1 MSIPPKNLA
10 DSDSPSTGDPPRRD
24 PPRFRETA
32 LASGLVDES
41 QLAAAEASLRGVLDP
56 DTASRSDWDQAVADR
71 LVAEKLLTA
80 FQAREILAGRRRFR
94 LGQYTVL
101 SEVARGGMGQVFRAE
116 HAMMGREVA
125 IKVLPRSKSTP
136 ESEAAFRREM
146 RMLGRLDHENL
157 VRAYDAGYDAM
168 VYYLVTE
175 LVPGL
180 DLKRQV
186 LKHGPLDETLAA
198 SVISQAARGLA
209 YAHQQGLVHRD
220 VKPGNLLV
228 MPDGRVKV
236 LDLGLAGSQLE
247 EESSRLGRVVGTMD
261 YIAPE
266 QIRMP
271 DDVGPSADIYALG
284 CTLYF
289 AVTGQVPFPG
299 GTRREKMQ
307 RHLSHEPP
315 PIRDLAGH
323 LSGDFCRAIEAM
335 MQKDPADRLPS
346 ADAVVDRLKPWTPAT
361 PPPMP
366 RRKGGRK
373 QSSGSGEPPPLPDE
387 QSRGGGWLQ
396 RWMRSD
402 AAQPGRDPQDDELP
416 WLLPDEG
423 ATTAPRQPPPLP
435 PAKEL
440 FQHLGLRRLGRE
452 LGRAG
457 IFAGIMA
464 TVFGGTMYAVEQ
476 IDPAKFR
483 QLLFGVGPI
492 PLGVLAFLVLIVA
505 QFLAA
510 RPHRRAR
517 R

>member
-1 MSIPPKNLA
+1 MST
-10 DSDSPSTGDPPRRD
+10 SPDQPRPER
-24 PPRFRETA
+24 PRFRDTA

-41 QLAAAEASLRGVLDP
+41 QLAAAEASLAGVLDR
-56 DTASRSDWDQAVADR
+56 DTAVAADWDQAVADR
-71 LVAEKLLTA
+71 LVQDKLLTS

-101 SEVARGGMGQVFRAE
+101 DEVARGGMGQVFKAE

-125 IKVLPRSKSTP
+125 VKVLPRAKATP

-186 LKHGPLDETLAA
+186 QKYGVLDEQQAA

-209 YAHQQGLVHRD
+209 YAHEQGLVHRD

-236 LDLGLAGSQLE
+236 LDLGLAGSQIE

-284 CTLYF
+284 CTLYY
-289 AVTGQVPFPG
+289 AVTGAVPFPG

-307 RHLSHEPP
+307 RHLS
-315 PIRDLAGH
+315 LAPTPVRELAPR
-323 LSGDFCRAIEAM
+323 LSGEFCRVIDDMLA
-335 MQKDPADRLPS
+335 KDPAERIPS
-346 ADAVVDRLKPWTPAT
+346 AAAVVERLRPWIPAS
-361 PPPMP
+361 PSAMP
-366 RRKGGRK
+366 RRGDAARRSRGEL
-373 QSSGSGEPPPLPDE
+373 EPPPLPAD
-387 QSRGGGWLQ
+387 
-396 RWMRSD
+396 
-402 AAQPGRDPQDDELP
+402 QPGGLAWLARWARQETPSRRVEDDIP
-416 WLLPDEG
+416 WLVPAAAGSGDPGPAALPRSLG
-423 ATTAPRQPPPLP
+423 PSASPGLHRLLRAAPQAL
-435 PAKEL
+435 AVAAVV
-440 FQHLGLRRLGRE
+440 GVM
-452 LGRAG
+452 
-457 IFAGIMA
+457 FAAAMS
-464 TVFGGTMYAVEQ
+464 VVQ
-476 IDPAKFR
+476 RIDPPKFR
-483 QLLFGVGPI
+483 ELLFGLGPVA
-492 PLGVLAFLVLIVA
+492 LGWAAFFLLLSL
-505 QFLAA
+505 QLLAA
-510 RPHRRAR
+510 GGRRR
-517 R
+517 KW

>member
-1 MSIPPKNLA
+1 MS
-10 DSDSPSTGDPPRRD
+10 SPTDQPRSER
-24 PPRFRETA
+24 PRFRDTA
-32 LASGLVDES
+32 LASGLVDEP
-41 QLAAAEASLRGVLDP
+41 QLAAAEASLAGVLDRG
-56 DTASRSDWDQAVADR
+56 TAAASDWDQSVADR
-71 LVAEKLLTA
+71 LVQDKLLTP

-101 SEVARGGMGQVFRAE
+101 DEVARGGMGQVFKAE

-125 IKVLPRSKSTP
+125 VKVLPRAKATP

-186 LKHGPLDETLAA
+186 QKYGPLAEHQAA
-198 SVISQAARGLA
+198 SVIAQAARGLA
-209 YAHQQGLVHRD
+209 YAHEQGLVHRD

-236 LDLGLAGSQLE
+236 LDLGLAGSQIE

-307 RHLSHEPP
+307 RHLSVTPTPVHE
-315 PIRDLAGH
+315 LAPQLG
-323 LSGDFCRAIEAM
+323 GEFCRVIDEM
-335 MQKDPADRLPS
+335 MVKDPAGRIPS
-346 ADAVVDRLKPWTPAT
+346 ATAVVDRLRPWTPAT
-361 PPPMP
+361 PLPVP
-366 RRKGGRK
+366 RRGDAKRDR
-373 QSSGSGEPPPLPDE
+373 SPAEPPPLPAD
-387 QSRGGGWLQ
+387 QPRSLAWLTSWARQ
-396 RWMRSD
+396 D
-402 AAQPGRDPQDDELP
+402 TPGKKTEDDLP
-416 WLLPDEG
+416 WLVPDGAAAAKPAEPLLPRAIDLFG
-423 ATTAPRQPPPLP
+423 SRAVSRLLRAAPQAIVL
-435 PAKEL
+435 A
-440 FQHLGLRRLGRE
+440 
-452 LGRAG
+452 AVVAAM
-457 IFAGIMA
+457 FAGAMS
-464 TVFGGTMYAVEQ
+464 VVQ
-476 IDPAKFR
+476 SIDPPKFR
-483 QLLFGVGPI
+483 KLLFGLGPVG
-492 PLGVLAFLVLIVA
+492 LGWAAFLLLLSL
-505 QFLAA
+505 QLLAA
-510 RPHRRAR
+510 TTRRR
-517 R
+517 RS

>member
-1 MSIPPKNLA
+1 MSGSPEKLA
-10 DSDSPSTGDPPRRD
+10 AGPSVPTDEPPRRD

-32 LASGLVDES
+32 LASGLIDES

-56 DTASRSDWDQAVADR
+56 DTASRSDWDQAVADK
-71 LVAEKLLTA
+71 LVAEKLLTS

-209 YAHQQGLVHRD
+209 YAHQEGLVHRD

-315 PIRDLAGH
+315 AVRELAGH
-323 LSGDFCRAIEAM
+323 LSGEFCRVIEAM
-335 MQKDPADRLPS
+335 MAKDPADRLPS
-346 ADAVVDRLKPWTPAT
+346 ADAVVERLKPWTPAT

-366 RRKGGRK
+366 RRKGSRK
-373 QSSGSGEPPPLPDE
+373 QASGSGEPPPLPDE
-387 QSRGGGWLQ
+387 QSRGGGLLQ

-402 AAQPGRDPQDDELP
+402 AAHSSRDPQDDAFP
-416 WLLPDEG
+416 WLLPDEA
-423 ATTAPRQPPPLP
+423 ATTAPQPPPLP
-435 PAKEL
+435 PANDL
-440 FQHLGLRRLGRE
+440 FQRLDLRRLGRE
-452 LGRAG
+452 LGRAA

-464 TVFGGTMYAVEQ
+464 TVFAGTMYAVEQ

-483 QLLFGVGPI
+483 QLLFGLGPI
-492 PLGVLAFLVLIVA
+492 PLGLLAFLILIVA